1 MLFEVVVWAPCQGHD
16 LLSRCSICVTT
27 GLPGTQDELLK
38 YTRLDFL
45 KLRSY
50 EEVHALVEAGYAF
63 GARRDKAG
71 MLESHF
77 GSLRRAAPVA
87 TPAASPPH

>member
-1 MLFEVVVWAPCQGHD
+1 MVPCEHDGCSRYLFCAA
-16 LLSRCSICVTT
+16 T
-27 GLPGTQDELLK
+27 GPFGSQDELLK

-50 EEVHALVEAGYAF
+50 EEVLALVEAGYAF
-63 GARRDKAG
+63 GARRDEAG

-77 GSLRRAAPVA
+77 GSLRRAAPMA
-87 TPAASPPH
+87 APAAGLPH

>member
-1 MLFEVVVWAPCQGHD
+1 LFGLLPKAH
-16 LLSRCSICVTT
+16 LLSHCLLSVTT
-27 GLPGTQDELLK
+27 GVNGTQDELLK

-71 MLESHF
+71 MLDRHF

-87 TPAASPPH
+87 TPAAGPPH